1 MKQTAVE
8 LMSWIFAMIPS
19 LFGLYF
25 PSPTFFTQFFFFYR
39 VCFVEIANFWANE
52 CIVQRQENLLR
63 KCLSCSGESM
73 RNTCTCRTEGVR
85 LSAWKILRFYGWGH
99 KWSYFFLSAFLQNS
113 FHVATI
119 VLQLLH
125 EAFVSLK
132 KVTERVLLCNLFV
145 LLLVCVRT
153 KSHIL
158 DNRLT
163 TELFFITL
171 LSLFCFWLKFIFL
184 N

>member
-1 MKQTAVE
+1 MDFCNDSLLIWALLSITH
-8 LMSWIFAMIPS
+8 IFHSI
-19 LFGLYF
+19 
-25 PSPTFFTQFFFFYR
+25 FFF
-39 VCFVEIANFWANE
+39 
-52 CIVQRQENLLR
+52 
-63 KCLSCSGESM
+63 LSCLFCWNSKFLSKWMHSAKARKSAAEMSFLF
-73 RNTCTCRTEGVR
+73 RWINENTCTCRTEGVR